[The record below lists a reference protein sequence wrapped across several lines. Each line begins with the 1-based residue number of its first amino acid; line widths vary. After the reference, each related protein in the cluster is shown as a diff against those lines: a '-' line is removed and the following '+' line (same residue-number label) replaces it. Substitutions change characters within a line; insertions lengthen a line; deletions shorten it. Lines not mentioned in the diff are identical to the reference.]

1 MPTPTTRRA
10 PLDLGLLVVRL
21 ALGAVMIAHGYQK
34 VFLNGIAG
42 TQQGFA
48 GMGAPAPEVT
58 GVLVSLLELGGGLL
72 VVLGLATRVV
82 VALFGATMIG
92 AALLVHLPNGF
103 YAASG
108 GWELVGLLAAL
119 CLALLLSGPGRFSV
133 DGAIVE
139 RRRAARART
148 APAATS
154 EAEPARV

>member
-21 ALGAVMIAHGYQK
+21 ALGGVMIAHGYQK
-34 VFLNGIAG
+34 VFSNGIAG

-48 GMGAPAPEVT
+48 GLGAPAPGLT
-58 GVLVSLLELGGGLL
+58 GVLVPLLELGGGLL

-82 VALFGATMIG
+82 VALFGATMVG

-103 YAASG
+103 YAADG

-119 CLALLLSGPGRFSV
+119 CLALLVSGAGRFSL
-133 DGAIVE
+133 DGGIVE
-139 RRRAARART
+139 RRRARRAPT
-148 APAATS
+148 APATS
-154 EAEPARV
+154 AEAEPARV

>member
-1 MPTPTTRRA
+1 MSTPTTRRT
-10 PLDLGLLVVRL
+10 PLDLGLLIVRL
-21 ALGAVMIAHGYQK
+21 ALGGVMIAHGFQK
-34 VFLNGIAG
+34 VFLNGISG

-82 VALFGATMIG
+82 VALFGATMVG

-103 YAASG
+103 YAQDG

-119 CLALLLSGPGRFSV
+119 CVALLVSGAGRYSV
-133 DGAIVE
+133 DAAIAE
-139 RRRAARART
+139 RRRASRAQAASASVAEPERAR
-148 APAATS
+148 
-154 EAEPARV
+154 V